1 MPFWAAI
8 CSLCFIGEKIGKFT
22 VIAMLISFIGV
33 LIISCSPYIL
43 DEDLEVDV
51 EKQETFGM
59 KSIGIANLVGCSLI
73 LVNALC

>member
-1 MPFWAAI
+1 
-8 CSLCFIGEKIGKFT
+8 
-22 VIAMLISFIGV
+22 MLISFIGV

-59 KSIGIANLVGCSLI
+59 KSVGIANLVGCSLI